1 MKFIYFIKKK
11 ACEYKKKYIEPP
23 AKEKYAHLKEMD
35 EILYKQRVKEEIGR
49 IIAKQIVLPTT
60 IITIA
65 LAYAIIY
72 YSYQFFQYLGGL

>member
-11 ACEYKKKYIEPP
+11 ALEYKEKYIEPP
-23 AKEKYAHLKEMD
+23 AKEKYAHLKETD
-35 EILYKQRVKEEIGR
+35 ETLYKQRVKEEVGR
-49 IIAKQIVLPTT
+49 IIAKQIALPTI

-72 YSYQFFQYLGGL
+72 YSQQFLHYLGGV